1 MKWKVLL
8 IVALLAAG
16 GLAVGAS
23 LGAFGAAASAS
34 PTDWLTAQAE
44 LTDVVDEVAATGSVG
59 PSTTWG
65 LAFGTTAH
73 AASDSAGNDAGSVTW
88 PVETLS
94 VAVGDRVTKGQVLAT
109 ASTADLDAQ
118 IADAARAWQTAA
130 IQLSQARDQL
140 DAATTDAGTEQARM
154 GLNNAETAES
164 HAHQALLDLKAQR
177 TLATLTAPA
186 DGTVTAV
193 SISVGT
199 DAPAGDAI
207 QLAASPL
214 QVKTSVVE
222 SDISSIS
229 LGQTASVTVAA
240 LGGDPIVGTVAS
252 IAPTGAAGGN
262 GGVVTFDVEITLVD
276 PPGGLRSGMTAD
288 VTITTASAT
297 GVLAIP
303 ARALQG
309 TAGAYRVRLLAADG
323 SVSVRDV
330 TVGLITSSLV
340 EIKSGLAAGDTVI
353 TGTSSAQNNSN
364 ANGGGGGRVFGP
376 GGGPTVIRSGG

>member
-1 MKWKVLL
+1 V
-8 IVALLAAG
+8 
-16 GLAVGAS
+16 GLT
-23 LGAFGAAASAS
+23 FGAAAHGA
-34 PTDWLTAQAE
+34 TD
-44 LTDVVDEVAATGSVG
+44 GS
-59 PSTTWG
+59 
-65 LAFGTTAH
+65 
-73 AASDSAGNDAGSVTW
+73 GNGAGSVSW
-88 PVETLS
+88 PVTKVA
-94 VAVGDRVTKGQVLAT
+94 VAVGDAVRKGQVLAT

-118 IADAARAWQTAA
+118 IADATRAWQTAA

-262 GGVVTFDVEITLVD
+262 GGVVSFDVEITLVD
-276 PPGGLRSGMTAD
+276 PPAGLRSGMTAD

-309 TAGAYRVRLLAADG
+309 TAGAYRVRILAADG

-330 TVGLITSSLV
+330 SVGLITSSLV